1 MTGRSGSPATQTM
14 ENRVSRMENLLSWV
28 LRLGVLASLACV
40 VTGTVISFVHHP
52 EYVSSAVELR
62 RLTQPGAAFPHTLRD
77 VFAGAREWR
86 GQAIVTIGLLMLIAT
101 PIMRVT
107 VSIFIFLYQKDRIFT
122 LITAIV
128 LCLLLASFALGR
140 ISG

>member
-1 MTGRSGSPATQTM
+1 
-14 ENRVSRMENLLSWV
+14 MENLLSWV